1 MSDTNH
7 RPRSDVLNQAVEAL
21 RDAPTPAGPPADL
34 TAATLAAVENRLR
47 GTVPSETARQLQ
59 RRATVMRYVRFG
71 SLATAAAVL
80 VGVVAL
86 LLNPRPAVAMDKV
99 LDKAAQA
106 DAVRY
111 EVRTM
116 SDLADNTAAVTV
128 RGKQV
133 RVESGDTVTF
143 VIDWETSGML
153 ILSHPNKTYQTVD
166 LAAKAGGIAPFD
178 IFAVKFRDQLAAL
191 KKEKFESAGTEK
203 VGEVKTE
210 KVTAT
215 GVSSLGMTGDWTV
228 WVDPKTEYPVKIE
241 VEATRGK
248 MTVFRS
254 YGQFDWA
261 PKVNKE
267 MFSLDPPEGYAEGT
281 VFHTVP
287 PLTPIKKDK

>member
-7 RPRSDVLNQAVEAL
+7 RPQPDVLNQAVEAL

-34 TAATLAAVENRLR
+34 TAATLAAIENRLR

-59 RRATVMRYVRFG
+59 RRARVMRYVRFG
-71 SLATAAAVL
+71 SLATAAAIVL
-80 VGVVAL
+80 GVGAL

-111 EVRTM
+111 EVNTK
-116 SDLADNTAAVTV
+116 SDLADHSDTVTI

-166 LAAKAGGIAPFD
+166 LAAKGGVIAPFD
-178 IFAVKFRDQLAAL
+178 TFAVKFRDQLAVL
-191 KKEKFESAGTEK
+191 KKEKFESAGVEK
-203 VGEVKTE
+203 LGAMKAE
-210 KVTAT
+210 KMTAS
-215 GVSSLGMTGDWTV
+215 GVSSLGMTGDWAV
-228 WVDPKTEYPVKIE
+228 WVDPKTEYPVKME

-254 YGQFDWA
+254 YSNFDWA
-261 PKVNKE
+261 PKVADS
-267 MFSLDPPEGYAEGT
+267 MFRLDPPEGYTEGT
-281 VFHTVP
+281 VFHTIP
-287 PLTPIKKDK
+287 PLTPIKKSK